1 MESNLR
7 RFPGSVNCPGGCP
20 RISKTR
26 ARRSKRSLDPAS
38 PTGGGGIAKRR
49 PLSLFVRRDAAASS
63 YLSLAKM
70 MMVETIPRKNKATN
84 PSCNHCSDV
93 GFFQLIFEDLVLGQG
108 RFGTPRSRDTAED
121 LLDGQSPR
129 LEQPFGDVVP
139 ISVALAPEP

>member
-7 RFPGSVNCPGGCP
+7 RFPGSVNCPG
-20 RISKTR
+20 
-26 ARRSKRSLDPAS
+26 AALAFRRRVPGGASAVSTQPLPPVAAESRS
-38 PTGGGGIAKRR
+38 GG

-108 RFGTPRSRDTAED
+108 RFGTPRSR
-121 LLDGQSPR
+121 
-129 LEQPFGDVVP
+129 
-139 ISVALAPEP
+139 